1 MIQQHACSP
10 GRVWLGTKLFSVT
23 LVLALSACT
32 CGKAPDEVLER
43 CESSLSLPPSI
54 STDILF
60 VIDNSGSMFEE
71 QEKVVNQLHTF
82 IVNLAKSPIKN
93 DFQIGVVTTGIS
105 LSTIACNQ
113 WWSGS
118 CVSYPEENGLLQTI
132 KDSEGNSIGPILSSK
147 NMDSA
152 FLDNVRKLIRRGTQ
166 GAGQEMGL
174 EAMRR
179 AIENSI
185 NGVGPNAGF
194 LRPGS
199 RLLVVIVSDEDDCSE
214 PRGCDDSQLFLEYGH
229 CRDRCTTDDDCKG
242 CNGPSSEGCYCL
254 PIEPSRPQAGRECVF
269 SVCDTAFG
277 RGRLED
283 VSQYVDYLQNL
294 DDGTGL
300 NRKREVYLAVIGAVD
315 NAGNPARCREGS
327 DEAYGVAVR
336 YREAV
341 DSLKEN
347 GFIDSICK
355 PNYGESLTRIA
366 QMVSAPQS
374 IDLEHAPSDG
384 HLIQVEVVRKDRKTI
399 KCRMDDGFEFDPSE
413 GTVPAK
419 LRFYGKCRLQ
429 LGDRLE
435 VKVVCA
441 G

>member
-1 MIQQHACSP
+1 MIQPHAFSP
-10 GRVWLGTKLFSVT
+10 GRDWFGTKLFTVT
-23 LVLALSACT
+23 LGLALSACT
-32 CGKAPDEVLER
+32 CGKAPDEVLEH

-71 QEKVVNQLHTF
+71 QEKVVSQLHTF
-82 IVNLAKSPIKN
+82 ITNLAKSPIKN
-93 DFQIGVVTTGIS
+93 DFQIGVVTTSIS
-105 LSTIACNQ
+105 QSVTDCSQ
-113 WWSGS
+113 WSGRS
-118 CVSYPEENGLLQTI
+118 CTSYAKENGFLQI
-132 KDSEGNSIGPILSSK
+132 AKDSQGNSIGPILSSE

-152 FLDNVRKLIRRGTQ
+152 FLDNVRKLIRQGTL
-166 GAGQEMGL
+166 GSGQEMGL
-174 EAMRR
+174 EVMRR
-179 AIENSI
+179 AIENSV
-185 NGVGPNAGF
+185 NQVGPNAGF

-214 PRGCDDSQLFLEYGH
+214 PNGCNNPKLFLEPACGKS
-229 CRDRCTTDDDCKG
+229 CASDDDCKG
-242 CNGPSSEGCYCL
+242 CDGFSGSEGCYCL
-254 PIEPSRPQAGRECVF
+254 PINPSKPQTGRKCVY

-277 RGRLED
+277 RSQMKD
-283 VSQYVDYLQNL
+283 VSDYVEYLQNL

-300 NRKREVYLAVIGAVD
+300 NRKREAYLAVIGAVD
-315 NAGNPARCREGS
+315 NHGNPSRCKEGS
-327 DEAYGVAVR
+327 DEAYGVAIR

-341 DSLKEN
+341 DSLQEN

-355 PNYGESLTRIA
+355 PDYGESLTKIA
-366 QMVSAPQS
+366 QMVGAPQS
-374 IDLEHAPSDG
+374 IDLKHAPSDG
-384 HLIQVEVVRKDRKTI
+384 HFIHVDVVRQSGETI
-399 KCRMDDGFEFDPSE
+399 KCRMDDGFEFAPSE

-419 LRFYGKCRLQ
+419 LRFNGKCRLQ